1 VSGPISIRRAQPD
14 DADYLLE
21 LLQDEE
27 TRPFLGLP
35 DAPTRELV
43 LAEIER
49 SEREPQAFGRFVI
62 EAGGERA
69 GSLGFRL
76 LNERSRIV
84 EAGRF
89 AVHPRFRGRGIGDE
103 AARLFQRYLLV
114 DLDMH
119 RVELQI
125 YGFNQR
131 AIAQAERTGYVREG
145 VKRRAYLK
153 NGEWEDAVL
162 FGLLRDELPDDRGG
176 PDGSPPPDGPGAA
189 RITS

>member
-1 VSGPISIRRAQPD
+1 MSEAVSIRRAEPD
-14 DADYLLE
+14 DADFLLE

-35 DAPTRELV
+35 TEPTREIV
-43 LAEIER
+43 LEEIER
-49 SEREPQAFGRFVI
+49 SEREPRAFGRFVI

-76 LNERSRIV
+76 VNERSRIV

-89 AVHPRFRGRGIGDE
+89 AVHPRFRGRGIGD
-103 AARLFQRYLLV
+103 AAVRLFQRHLLV
-114 DLDMH
+114 ELEMH
-119 RVELQI
+119 RIELQI
-125 YGFNQR
+125 YGFNER

-145 VKRRAYLK
+145 VKRKAYLK

-162 FGLLRDELPDDRGG
+162 FGLLRDELPD
-176 PDGSPPPDGPGAA
+176 A
-189 RITS
+189 

>member
-1 VSGPISIRRAQPD
+1 MSGVTIRRARP
-14 DADYLLE
+14 ADVDFLLE
-21 LLQDEE
+21 LITDEE

-35 DAPTRELV
+35 GEVTRDDL

-49 SEREPQAFGRFVI
+49 SDREPEAFGRFVI
-62 EAGGERA
+62 ETEGELA
-69 GSLGFRL
+69 GSLGFRVVS
-76 LNERSRIV
+76 ERNRIA

-103 AARLFQRYLLV
+103 AARQFQRHLLV

-125 YGFNQR
+125 YGFNER

-145 VKRRAYLK
+145 VKRRAYSK
-153 NGEWEDAVL
+153 NGEWQDAVL
-162 FGLLRDELPDDRGG
+162 FALLRDDLEDEG
-176 PDGSPPPDGPGAA
+176 
-189 RITS
+189 RIRA